1 MSRQGHAIALKHG
14 EKLPAFASLAE
25 AEQHYHNLRD
35 KHLDILLEVATQY
48 PLFHPDYSPE
58 SLKQLEQWYFRL
70 YETGS
75 FRAMG
80 IVRETFETC
89 MAMYFGETAIRSARA
104 HWIVEQ
110 YFIAPNKYELG
121 VRKDSVT
128 MMVSRFTD
136 HFREPN
142 NKKKESLFRRYKK
155 YFAQIAQS
163 DLDKQLRA
171 LLR

>member
-1 MSRQGHAIALKHG
+1 MSRQGHAIALQHG

-25 AEQHYHNLRD
+25 AEQHYYNFRD
-35 KHLDILLEVATQY
+35 KHLDILLKVATQY
-48 PLFHPDYSPE
+48 PQFHPDYSPD

-70 YETGS
+70 YETDS
-75 FRAMG
+75 FRSMEIA
-80 IVRETFETC
+80 RETFETC
-89 MAMYFGETAIRSARA
+89 MAMYFGETAIRSTHA

-110 YFIAPNKYELG
+110 YFLSPNKYELG

-142 NKKKESLFRRYKK
+142 NKKRESLFRRHKK
-155 YFAQIAQS
+155 FLQQCGHFG
-163 DLDKQLRA
+163 R
-171 LLR
+171 R